1 MVLHLSAAGQSL
13 YLVQLVHQDIQGSVE
28 FQDTLVQVYLD
39 IQGLVE
45 SVDILVQVYLDTQD
59 LVDIQ
64 ALMVPMA
71 HQDLVDIQDIQ
82 DQGSVDIRAI
92 ADQGFQVSAVIQ
104 DILELDR
111 LGLAALHLHGSF
123 QDKGSKC

>member
-1 MVLHLSAAGQSL
+1 M
-13 YLVQLVHQDIQGSVE
+13 QLVHQDIQGSVE
-28 FQDTLVQVYLD
+28 FQDILVQVYLD
-39 IQGLVE
+39 TQDLVE

-64 ALMVPMA
+64 
-71 HQDLVDIQDIQ
+71 DIQDIL

>member
-13 YLVQLVHQDIQGSVE
+13 YLVQLVHLDIQGSVE
-28 FQDTLVQVYLD
+28 F
-39 IQGLVE
+39 
-45 SVDILVQVYLDTQD
+45 
-59 LVDIQ
+59 
-64 ALMVPMA
+64 
-71 HQDLVDIQDIQ
+71 QDIQ

>member
-1 MVLHLSAAGQSL
+1 LVLHLSAAGQSL
-13 YLVQLVHQDIQGSVE
+13 YLVQLVHQDIQDQGS
-28 FQDTLVQVYLD
+28 
-39 IQGLVE
+39 
-45 SVDILVQVYLDTQD
+45 
-59 LVDIQ
+59 VDIQ
-64 ALMVPMA
+64 AI
-71 HQDLVDIQDIQ
+71 VDQGSVDIRAIVDQASAVIQDIQ